1 MGVGAPPP
9 GRRKAG
15 QPPRGAANAV
25 SVGASPPPSLIV
37 SAHGRH
43 AVIETPAGE
52 RVLCHSRGK
61 KADLVVGDRVQ
72 WQRSGDQGVIT
83 ATEPRRNLLHRQ
95 DEWRT
100 KSFAANVDQVLLVV
114 AVEPPFADGQLTRSL
129 VAAADAGVPATIVCN
144 KVDVP
149 QAQATL
155 DRLAAY
161 RDAGAAL
168 LPLALEPRSAEWISA
183 TTLASLAA
191 PRGGWPAFGAAE
203 RRAAAQARATL
214 LPLLDGKATLVIGP
228 SGVGKSTL
236 VNLMVPDAQVQ
247 VGELSR
253 ALNAGKHT
261 TTATRW
267 YWVPAPGAA
276 GTNRRTAI
284 IDTPGFQQF
293 GLHHIAPE
301 RLASLMPDIQ
311 AHATSCRF
319 YNCTHRNE
327 PGCGVIAAVA
337 RHDLA
342 ASRHLA
348 YVELLDEALRSRA
361 PG

>member
-1 MGVGAPPP
+1 MREGM
-9 GRRKAG
+9 
-15 QPPRGAANAV
+15 
-25 SVGASPPPSLIV
+25 SPSLVV

-43 AVIETPAGE
+43 VVVETPSGE
-52 RVLCHSRGK
+52 RVLCLTRGK

-83 ATEPRRNLLHRQ
+83 TIEPRRNLLHRQ

-144 KVDVP
+144 KVDLP
-149 QAQATL
+149 LSAATL

-168 LPLALEPRSAEWISA
+168 LPLALKPRSPERNAE
-183 TTLASLAA
+183 
-191 PRGGWPAFGAAE
+191 
-203 RRAAAQARATL
+203 QAKAL
-214 LPLLDGKATLVIGP
+214 LEPLLADKATLVIGP

-236 VNLMVPDAQVQ
+236 VNLMVPDAQAQ

-267 YWVPAPGAA
+267 YWIDAA
-276 GTNRRTAI
+276 NRRSAI

-293 GLHHIAPE
+293 GLHHIEPE

-311 AHATSCRF
+311 AHATNCRF

-327 PGCGVIAAVA
+327 PGCGVIAAVE
-337 RHDLA
+337 RHELA
-342 ASRHLA
+342 LSRHA
-348 YVELLDEALRSRA
+348 GYVELRRSLGDTDRS
-361 PG
+361 

>member
-1 MGVGAPPP
+1 M
-9 GRRKAG
+9 RE
-15 QPPRGAANAV
+15 AA
-25 SVGASPPPSLIV
+25 PPSLVV

-43 AVIETPAGE
+43 VIVETPAGE
-52 RVLCHSRGK
+52 RVLCLTRGK
-61 KADLVVGDRVQ
+61 KAELVVGDRVQ

-83 ATEPRRNLLHRQ
+83 STEPRRNLLHRQ

-144 KVDVP
+144 KVDLP

-168 LPLALEPRSAEWISA
+168 LPLALEPRDAAW
-183 TTLASLAA
+183 TT
-191 PRGGWPAFGAAE
+191 
-203 RRAAAQARATL
+203 ARAKAAL
-214 LPLLDGKATLVIGP
+214 EPLLHGKATLVIGP

-267 YWVPAPGAA
+267 YWMKAA
-276 GTNRRTAI
+276 SSAEGVDHETRRTAI

-293 GLHHIAPE
+293 GLRHIAPD

-311 AHATSCRF
+311 AHATGCRF

-327 PGCGVIAAVA
+327 PGCGVIAAVE
-337 RHDLA
+337 RHELA
-342 ASRHLA
+342 LSRHAA
-348 YVELLDEALRSRA
+348 YVELLDEAVRA
-361 PG
+361 RTSG

>member
-1 MGVGAPPP
+1 M
-9 GRRKAG
+9 
-15 QPPRGAANAV
+15 
-25 SVGASPPPSLIV
+25 
-37 SAHGRH
+37 
-43 AVIETPAGE
+43 
-52 RVLCHSRGK
+52 
-61 KADLVVGDRVQ
+61 Q
-72 WQRSGDQGVIT
+72 WERSGDQGVIT

-114 AVEPPFADGQLTRSL
+114 AVEPPFGHGQLNRSL

-144 KVDVP
+144 KVDLP

-161 RDAGAAL
+161 RDVGAAL
-168 LPLALEPRSAEWISA
+168 VPLALKPRD
-183 TTLASLAA
+183 ASM
-191 PRGGWPAFGAAE
+191 P
-203 RRAAAQARATL
+203 AAQAKAL
-214 LPLLDGKATLVIGP
+214 LEPLLAGKSTLVIGP

-253 ALNAGKHT
+253 ALNAGRHT
-261 TTATRW
+261 TTATKW
-267 YWVPAPGAA
+267 YWVDAA
-276 GTNRRTAI
+276 RSTAI

-293 GLHHIAPE
+293 GLHHIAPD

-311 AHATSCRF
+311 AHATGCRF

-327 PGCGVIAAVA
+327 PGCGVTAAVA
-337 RHDLA
+337 RQELA
-342 ASRHLA
+342 ATRHGA
-348 YVELLDEALRSRA
+348 YVELLDEALRAHS

>member
-1 MGVGAPPP
+1 MPEA
-9 GRRKAG
+9 
-15 QPPRGAANAV
+15 
-25 SVGASPPPSLIV
+25 ASPSLVV

-43 AVIETPAGE
+43 VIVETPTGE
-52 RVLCHSRGK
+52 RVLCMTRGK
-61 KADLVVGDRVQ
+61 KAELVVGDRVH

-168 LPLALEPRSAEWISA
+168 LPLALKPRD
-183 TTLASLAA
+183 
-191 PRGGWPAFGAAE
+191 PAWTSG
-203 RRAAAQARATL
+203 RQTAAQAKAAL
-214 LPLLDGKATLVIGP
+214 EPLLDGKATLVIGP

-267 YWVPAPGAA
+267 YWVDV
-276 GTNRRTAI
+276 GTRRTAI

-293 GLHHIAPE
+293 GLRHIAPD

-327 PGCGVIAAVA
+327 PGCGVIAAVE
-337 RHDLA
+337 RHTLA
-342 ASRHLA
+342 PTRHAA
-348 YVELLDEALRSRA
+348 YVELLDEALRARTSN
-361 PG
+361 